1 MASIWKGSIAF
12 GLVNIPVD
20 LRSAVREE
28 NISFRQ
34 LHEADMA
41 PIRYE
46 RVCSVDGETVPY
58 NEIVKGYEY
67 AKGKYVVMDDEDF
80 KAAAIESSRTIDILD
95 FVQLEEIDP
104 RHFDTPYFLLPGK
117 GGEKGYALLRE
128 AIRSTGAVGVGKV
141 TMRQKQHLC
150 ALRVLDDAIILEM
163 MRFGTELVDTSEF
176 TFPSAEGLREQEIK
190 MAQQLVQSLTDAFD
204 PSKYKDDY
212 RENVMEIIKAKMKGK
227 KVSYE
232 EPAAR
237 EPTEVLDLMSRLQA
251 SLDQVKPKKGG
262 GDAAAGTAKK
272 KADKKAES
280 GEKKTEKKRR
290 KTA

>member
-34 LHEADMA
+34 LHESDMA
-41 PIRYE
+41 PIKYE
-46 RVCSVDGETVPY
+46 RVCSIDGETVPY

-67 AKGKYVVMDDEDF
+67 AKGKFVVMEDEDF

-128 AIRSTGAVGVGKV
+128 AIRSTGAVGIGKV

-190 MAQQLVQSLTDAFD
+190 MAQQLVQSLTDDFD

-212 RENVMEIIKAKMKGK
+212 RENIMEIIKAKMKGK
-227 KVSYE
+227 KISYE

-237 EPTEVLDLMSRLQA
+237 EPTEVIDLMSRLQA
-251 SLDQVKPKKGG
+251 SLDQVKPKKSGG
-262 GDAAAGTAKK
+262 AAKK
-272 KADKKAES
+272 KAEKETEGA
-280 GEKKTEKKRR
+280 EKKTAKKRR

>member
-34 LHEADMA
+34 LHETDMA
-41 PIRYE
+41 PIKYE

-58 NEIVKGYEY
+58 SEIVKGYEY
-67 AKGKYVVMDDEDF
+67 SKGKFVIMEDEDF
-80 KAAAIESSRTIDILD
+80 KAAAIESSRAIDILD
-95 FVQLEEIDP
+95 FVQLDEIDP

-128 AIRSTGAVGVGKV
+128 AIRSTGAVGIGKV

-150 ALRVLDDAIILEM
+150 ALRVLDEAIILEM

-190 MAQQLVQSLTDAFD
+190 MAQQLVQSLTDDFD

-212 RENVMEIIKAKMKGK
+212 RENIMEIIKAKMKGK

-237 EPTEVLDLMSRLQA
+237 EPTEVIDLMSRLQA
-251 SLDQVKPKKGG
+251 SLDQVKPRKGSG
-262 GDAAAGTAKK
+262 GAKK
-272 KADKKAES
+272 KADKDDEGA
-280 GEKKTEKKRR
+280 EKKPAKKRR